1 VTDDALRSE
10 LDNLRKFFSH
20 GVAELRGD
28 IQAAR
33 TEAAEGHE
41 RLREDLSR
49 RLSDAVEAKVRIRI
63 LEDNQKIITDRLDA
77 EQKAT
82 TESNRFLWAQVIAA
96 SGVVAAIVGL
106 IIAWRVHP

>member
-41 RLREDLSR
+41 RLREDLTR

-63 LEDNQKIITDRLDA
+63 LEDNQKASPIGSMPSRRPRR
-77 EQKAT
+77 KAT
-82 TESNRFLWAQVIAA
+82 AFCGPRSSPPAA
-96 SGVVAAIVGL
+96 SSPRSSV
-106 IIAWRVHP
+106 